1 MTHPKT
7 IESYDNLT
15 GNQAGDYKRR
25 FEKGHD
31 ITVEAKKALIV
42 NDPNKVTK
50 VTSVYRLRIEDN
62 SEYIL
67 WQEEIT
73 GHSGIGNEI
82 KYELGFDDTS
92 RYYIPIPRKEI
103 RYNPQTEQNETIE
116 RVDDLSQ
123 MKVNYLYPFN
133 KENIN
138 LIKDK
143 VNKNNPRCPFYVKD
157 SQGMTRTVTRGFSEW
172 STKPF
177 EWLIENHEQ
186 KSMKDGIVQEAYH

>member
-7 IESYDNLT
+7 IEAYDSLT

-25 FEKGHD
+25 FGKGND
-31 ITVEAKKALIV
+31 VIIESKKALIEK
-42 NDPNKVTK
+42 DPNKQTK
-50 VTSVYRLRIEDN
+50 VLAVHRLRLEDN

-67 WQEEIT
+67 WQEEII

-82 KYELGFDDTS
+82 KYELGWSDLC
-92 RYYIPIPRKEI
+92 YWLEPIPRKEI
-103 RYNPQTEQNETIE
+103 KYNPQTEQNEVIE

-123 MKVNYLYPFN
+123 MKVHYLYPFN

-143 VNKNNPRCPFYVKD
+143 IKSNPRCPFYVKD
-157 SQGMTRTVTRGFSEW
+157 VQGMTRTVTRGFSEW
-172 STKPF
+172 KDKPF
-177 EWLIENHEQ
+177 EWLIEFT
-186 KSMKDGIVQEAYH
+186 